1 MSDPGPDD
9 LALQALLAAVRSRG
23 EIKRLG
29 AAIDRDPSLRAAAER
44 ASGVAGHDPSRA
56 GKHLV
61 RALLDREGAA
71 RVRTN
76 PIHIDE
82 AFACLH
88 CGAAVPVGGSMIR
101 DHCPVCLRSRH
112 LDVVPGDRAAGCGGL
127 LDPVRFSLD
136 HGAVAIHYRCRVCGA
151 DWRGRAH
158 PDDHVP
164 PDLDPAS
171 LPA

>member
-1 MSDPGPDD
+1 MDPAASDAA
-9 LALQALLAAVRSRG
+9 LAALLADVRSRG

-29 AAIDRDPSLRAAAER
+29 ARLDREPHLRAAAER
-44 ASGVAGHDPSRA
+44 AARARGHDPDRP

-82 AFACLH
+82 GFACLH
-88 CGAAVPVGGSMIR
+88 CGAEVPAGGSMIR
-101 DHCPVCLRSRH
+101 DHCPACLRSRH

-127 LDPVRFSLD
+127 LDPVRFALD
-136 HGAVAIHYRCRVCGA
+136 HGAVAIHYRCRTCGA

-158 PDDHVP
+158 PDDAVP